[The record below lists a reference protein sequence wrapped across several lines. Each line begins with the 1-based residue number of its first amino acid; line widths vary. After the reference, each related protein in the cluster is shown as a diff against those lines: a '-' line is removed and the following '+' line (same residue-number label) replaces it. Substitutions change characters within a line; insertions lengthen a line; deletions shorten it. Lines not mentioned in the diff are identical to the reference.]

1 MKVGDFVR
9 NSHHGLQ
16 RYGKVKRVLKN
27 LKGDNWS
34 YFDIEWVE
42 DSKYQKAVDHIK
54 KTSNRDYEPEYY
66 RSDQVSP
73 LDLNKTIQTLLK
85 LQND

>member
-1 MKVGDFVR
+1 MKVGDIVT
-9 NSHHGLQ
+9 NSHHGIK
-16 RYGKVKRVLKN
+16 RYGKVKKVLKN
-27 LKGDNWS
+27 LKGDDWS
-34 YFDIEWVE
+34 YFDIEWVN
-42 DSKYQKAVDHIK
+42 DDRYQKSVEHIK
-54 KTSNRDYEPEYY
+54 KTSNRDYELKYY